1 MLHQR
6 YNRVALDSHAARQ
19 TWHTLY
25 VPPTSRKKI
34 EERRAKIEQAVDTSR
49 GDGLVEFL
57 ASGED
62 VRARLFAPQDA
73 LRCVARLV
81 DIPLTAIRDWVAGA
95 KSVFAGLTP
104 LTCGTV
110 GQSVTSAI
118 RQGKTKSVIAPQD
131 KHLSR

>member
-1 MLHQR
+1 M
-6 YNRVALDSHAARQ
+6 
-19 TWHTLY
+19 Y
-25 VPPTSRKKI
+25 VPPTSRKTI
-34 EERRAKIEQAVDTSR
+34 EGRRAKIEQAVDASR

-62 VRARLFAPQDA
+62 VRARVFAPQDV

-104 LTCGTV
+104 LTCGTF

-131 KHLSR
+131 KRLSR